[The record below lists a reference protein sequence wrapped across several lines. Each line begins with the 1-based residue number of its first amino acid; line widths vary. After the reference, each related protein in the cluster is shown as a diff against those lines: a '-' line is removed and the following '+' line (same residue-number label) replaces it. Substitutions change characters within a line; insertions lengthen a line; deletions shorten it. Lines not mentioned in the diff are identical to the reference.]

1 MRVDDLAAQSK
12 IAGINVRREG
22 RIARPYILRGDQK
35 PFGRPPPQSD
45 RCTYGRAEAA
55 LQSQSGA
62 GGKKTRDTQPVLEC
76 RAGQELDSSIM
87 SGGKQRKRDAA
98 SRDVFSSAN
107 GRRSPAVQVRGQE
120 FY

>member
-76 RAGQELDSSIM
+76 RAGQELDSSM